1 MAGVCPLEKGSMA
14 LNQSAPIKLRPLDP
28 QPIRQQGRAAI
39 WLRDP
44 LELSESKIVMP
55 QPLAPLLALCDGTR
69 DLNALRASLA
79 VRYGLALPE
88 ATLLDI
94 LDKLDQA
101 LLLDNERSRDAE
113 VAAREAFRCADL
125 RRPALAGESYPEDPN
140 QLGQLLD
147 GALAGLP
154 ERSVAE
160 PAVGR
165 GLVGPHIDYTRG
177 ASIYAQIW
185 REAETSAREADLVVI
200 LGTDHYGGLG
210 RITLTAQS
218 YATPYGTLLT
228 DGSLVR
234 ALAEAMG
241 PEDALAEELHHRT
254 EHSIELSAV
263 WLHHMRRREPCS
275 LLPVLCGSFGYPQQ
289 SEETERIQARVE
301 AFVGVLRAALSGR
314 RVLVVASADL
324 AHVGPAFGGPPHRLA
339 EKALLK
345 AADEALMATICAGRA
360 DDFMAEIVRDG
371 NRHNICGVGPIYL
384 ALRLLAPTEGRI
396 VAYEQCLADGQQTSW
411 VSVCGIG
418 LS

>member
-1 MAGVCPLEKGSMA
+1 MA
-14 LNQSAPIKLRPLDP
+14 LNPSAAIKLRPLDP
-28 QPIRQQGRAAI
+28 QPILQQGRAAI

-79 VRYGLALPE
+79 VRYGLALPT
-88 ATLLDI
+88 ATLVDI

-101 LLLDNERSRDAE
+101 CLLDNERSRAAE
-113 VAAREAFRCADL
+113 VAAREAFRQAEL
-125 RRPALAGESYPEDPN
+125 RQPALAGGSYPADPD
-140 QLGQLLD
+140 QLSQLLD
-147 GALAGLP
+147 GALTGAP
-154 ERSVAE
+154 ERDAAE

-165 GLVGPHIDYTRG
+165 GLIGPHIDYTRG

-185 REAETSAREADLVVI
+185 REAEAAAQEADLAVI

-218 YATPYGTLLT
+218 YATPYGVLPT
-228 DGSLVR
+228 DESLVQ
-234 ALAEAMG
+234 ALTQAIG
-241 PEDALAEELHHRT
+241 PEAALAEELHHRT

-263 WLHHMRRREPCS
+263 WLHHMRRREPCA
-275 LLPVLCGSFGYPQQ
+275 LLPVLCGSFGYPHQG
-289 SEETERIQARVE
+289 EEAERIAARVE
-301 AFVGVLRAALSGR
+301 RFVGTLRAALHGH

-324 AHVGPAFGGPPHRLA
+324 AHVGPAFGGPPQRLA

-345 AADEALMATICAGRA
+345 ASDEAMMGTICAGRA
-360 DDFMAEIVRDG
+360 DEFMAEIVRDG

-384 ALRLLAPTEGRI
+384 ALRLLAPTEGQI
-396 VAYEQCLADGQQTSW
+396 VAYDQCLADGQQTSW